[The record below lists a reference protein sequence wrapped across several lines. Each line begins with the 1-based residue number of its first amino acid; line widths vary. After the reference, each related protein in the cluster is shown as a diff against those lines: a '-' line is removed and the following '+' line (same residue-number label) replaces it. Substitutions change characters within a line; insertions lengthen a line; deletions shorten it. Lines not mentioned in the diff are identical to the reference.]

1 MLGRGVSIMADTQTP
16 DMADMA
22 QKILEA
28 SESSPE
34 ALKAA
39 AEAIGM
45 TPEAL
50 LAMAEFNISQEEA
63 DTKRVAKIQKQS
75 SMRRVLIAPAAKKGG
90 DYERRL
96 RVTTWNQVRK
106 TEQYASLRARLSAAI
121 ELLIAEFGAE
131 GESAVETTRVLV
143 ESGVVELRG
152 KDRKSEDD
160 DE

>member
-1 MLGRGVSIMADTQTP
+1 MAQTQNA

-22 QKILEA
+22 EKILAA

-50 LAMAEFNISQEEA
+50 LAMAEYNISQSEA
-63 DTKRVAKIQKQS
+63 DAKRVAKIQKQS
-75 SMRRVLIAPAAKKGG
+75 SMRRVLLAPASKKGG
-90 DYERRL
+90 DLERRM

-106 TEQYASLRARLSAAI
+106 TEQYAGLRARLSAAI
-121 ELLIAEFGAE
+121 ELLIAEFAEE
-131 GESAVETTRVLV
+131 GENAVENTRILV
-143 ESGVVELRG
+143 EQGVVELRG
-152 KDRKSEDD
+152 KDRKTEDD
-160 DE
+160 DNDE